1 MSFLPNLIMGAATE
15 LVEATGKTLDNLI
28 TNPEER
34 IQARQAIGEAI
45 MGRLNELASYQRDIL
60 NTELQGTK
68 LQRNW
73 RPLVMLSFAF
83 IIVYHYFLQPLLGHW
98 LDIPAIPLPDKFWG
112 LLELGLGGYVIG
124 RSIEKVAT
132 TVTENIELPRV
143 TRRERRRQ
151 EHPKPQ

>member
-1 MSFLPNLIMGAATE
+1 MAFLPKLIAGAATE
-15 LVEATGKTLDNLI
+15 LVSATGNVLDNLI

-34 IQARQAIGEAI
+34 LKARQAIGEAI

-73 RPLVMLSFAF
+73 RPLVMLAFAS
-83 IIVYHYFLQPLLGHW
+83 IIVYHYFLQPLLGFW
-98 LDIPAIPLPDKFWG
+98 WQVPAIELPERFWG

-132 TVTENIELPRV
+132 TVTENMDLPR
-143 TRRERRRQ
+143 RARRRQ
-151 EHPKPQ
+151 RRQQGEG

>member
-1 MSFLPNLIMGAATE
+1 MSILPKLIAGAATE
-15 LVEATGKTLDNLI
+15 LVDATGTALDNLI

-34 IQARQAIGEAI
+34 LKAREAI
-45 MGRLNELASYQRDIL
+45 ADTILKHLGQLASYQRDVL

-73 RPLVMLSFAF
+73 RPLVMLAFGF
-83 IIVYHYFLQPLLGHW
+83 IIVYHYFLQPLLAHW
-98 LDIPAIPLPDKFWG
+98 LQVPSIPLPDRFWG

-132 TVTENIELPRV
+132 TVTENIDLPRMG
-143 TRRERRRQ
+143 RRRRRRG
-151 EHPKPQ
+151 EVE

>member
-1 MSFLPNLIMGAATE
+1 MSMIPKMIVGAATE
-15 LVEATGKTLDNLI
+15 LVEATGNALDNLI

-34 IQARQAIGEAI
+34 LKAREEISNAI
-45 MGRLNELASYQRDIL
+45 MGKLNELASYQRDIL

-73 RPLVMLSFAF
+73 RPLVMLAFAF

-98 LDIPAIPLPDKFWG
+98 LDVPAIPLPDRFWG

-132 TVTENIELPRV
+132 TVTENMELPRV
-143 TRRERRRQ
+143 TRRMRRRQ
-151 EHPKPQ
+151 EKGKE

>member
-1 MSFLPNLIMGAATE
+1 MSVINKIFGSAATE
-15 LVEATGKTLDNLI
+15 LVNATGTALDNLI

-34 IQARQAIGEAI
+34 LKAKQALTETI
-45 MGRLNELASYQRDIL
+45 MAKLTELASYQRDVL

-73 RPLVMLSFAF
+73 RPLVMLAFAF
-83 IIVYHYFLQPLLGHW
+83 IIVYHYFLQPLLGYW
-98 LDIPAIPLPDKFWG
+98 FQVPSIQLPDRFWG

-132 TVTENIELPRV
+132 TVAENMDVPRV
-143 TRRERRRQ
+143 TRRQ
-151 EHPKPQ
+151 GKKSN

>member
-1 MSFLPNLIMGAATE
+1 MSIINKIFGAAATE
-15 LVEATGKTLDNLI
+15 LVDATGNALDNLI

-34 IQARQAIGEAI
+34 LKAKQALAEAI
-45 MGRLNELASYQRDIL
+45 MAKLTELASYQRDVL

-73 RPLVMLSFAF
+73 RPLVMLAFAF

-98 LDIPAIPLPDKFWG
+98 LNVPTIALPDRFWG

-132 TVTENIELPRV
+132 TVTENMDIPRT
-143 TRRERRRQ
+143 TRRQRRKQNQ
-151 EHPKPQ
+151 ED

>member
-1 MSFLPNLIMGAATE
+1 MSFLPKLIAGAATE
-15 LVEATGKTLDNLI
+15 LVTATGNVLDNLI

-34 IQARQAIGEAI
+34 LKARQAIGEAI

-73 RPLVMLSFAF
+73 RPLVMLAFAF
-83 IIVYHYFLQPLLGHW
+83 IIVYHYFLQPLLGFW
-98 LDIPAIPLPDKFWG
+98 WQVPSIELPDRFWG

-132 TVTENIELPRV
+132 TVTENIDLPRRV
-143 TRRERRRQ
+143 RRRQ
-151 EHPKPQ
+151 RRQQGKE